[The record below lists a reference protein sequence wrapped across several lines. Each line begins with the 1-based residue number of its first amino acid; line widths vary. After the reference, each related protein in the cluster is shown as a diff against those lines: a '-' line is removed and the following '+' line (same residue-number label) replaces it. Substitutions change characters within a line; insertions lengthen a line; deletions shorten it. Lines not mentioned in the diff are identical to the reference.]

1 MARAANQATTTTL
14 EQRLR
19 DATGAL
25 HGKQEPSE
33 YQHVVLGLVFLTYIS
48 DRVGDR
54 RAHNPGIEMDWIP
67 TPRSEPLPVAQR
79 GHSSRWHY
87 AMGCYRSLILGVSAC
102 ATRSWLSHEPGYV
115 DIGRD
120 GHHRA
125 GSRHG

>member
-19 DATGAL
+19 DAAGAL

-33 YQHVVLGLVFLTYIS
+33 YQHVALGLVFLTYIS

-79 GHSSRWHY
+79 GTLKPM
-87 AMGCYRSLILGVSAC
+87 AL
-102 ATRSWLSHEPGYV
+102 
-115 DIGRD
+115 RD
-120 GHHRA
+120 GLLPEHLPGRIRVRDA
-125 GSRHG
+125 ELAES